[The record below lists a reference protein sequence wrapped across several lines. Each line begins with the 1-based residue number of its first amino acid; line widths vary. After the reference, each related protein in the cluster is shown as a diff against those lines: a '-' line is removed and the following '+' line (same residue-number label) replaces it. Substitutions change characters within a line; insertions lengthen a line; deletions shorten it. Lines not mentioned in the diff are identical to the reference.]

1 MESDW
6 YYSTKGNICRF
17 TADSE
22 TDDQDADDRDFLSA
36 VFFRFYYP
44 MSSYVRFG
52 QLYWRC
58 TGFQK
63 EILKYVSA
71 KERKDE
77 FGEMNRVFNETTRK
91 IEELMHEVTNSKL
104 LNKEMEFKAL
114 QAQINP
120 HFLYNALDTVNWMAM
135 KKRRYRDL

>member
-1 MESDW
+1 M
-6 YYSTKGNICRF
+6 
-17 TADSE
+17 
-22 TDDQDADDRDFLSA
+22 
-36 VFFRFYYP
+36 
-44 MSSYVRFG
+44 
-52 QLYWRC
+52 
-58 TGFQK
+58 
-63 EILKYVSA
+63 KYVSA
-71 KERKDE
+71 KKEKDE

-135 KKRRYRDL
+135 KKEIPRSVIWSVQSVI

>member
-1 MESDW
+1 MH
-6 YYSTKGNICRF
+6 RF
-17 TADSE
+17 SE
-22 TDDQDADDRDFLSA
+22 GDFEVRLS
-36 VFFRFYYP
+36 
-44 MSSYVRFG
+44 
-52 QLYWRC
+52 
-58 TGFQK
+58 
-63 EILKYVSA
+63 E
-71 KERKDE
+71 ERKDE

-135 KKRRYRDL
+135 KKEIPRSVIWSVQSVI

>member
-1 MESDW
+1 MH
-6 YYSTKGNICRF
+6 RF
-17 TADSE
+17 SE
-22 TDDQDADDRDFLSA
+22 GDFEVRLS
-36 VFFRFYYP
+36 
-44 MSSYVRFG
+44 
-52 QLYWRC
+52 
-58 TGFQK
+58 
-63 EILKYVSA
+63 E
-71 KERKDE
+71 ERKDE

-135 KKRRYRDL
+135 KKEIPRSVIWSVAESSVWEFFHPEFSHQLQNTPESDPCSVSPVYYSGWSVFVPVGDVWM

>member
-1 MESDW
+1 M
-6 YYSTKGNICRF
+6 
-17 TADSE
+17 
-22 TDDQDADDRDFLSA
+22 
-36 VFFRFYYP
+36 
-44 MSSYVRFG
+44 
-52 QLYWRC
+52 
-58 TGFQK
+58 
-63 EILKYVSA
+63 KYVSA
-71 KERKDE
+71 KKEKMK

-135 KKRRYRDL
+135 KKGNTEICDMVSAISNLMRISIGNKQDIFQYPTGIEICKRLSVYTGDTLPGSLSGVFYN

>member
-22 TDDQDADDRDFLSA
+22 TDDQDADDRDFYQQYSFVLL
-36 VFFRFYYP
+36 
-44 MSSYVRFG
+44 SYVIVHPIRATVLAMHRFSEG
-52 QLYWRC
+52 DFEVRLS
-58 TGFQK
+58 
-63 EILKYVSA
+63 E
-71 KERKDE
+71 ERKDE